1 MKKRS
6 MPKTATQEKIVPKKR
21 NIVLKVDPDVFMVI
35 KTYVAMKNTKLNH
48 YIMGLIKKD
57 MDRAGI
63 FIPEEKA

>member
-6 MPKTATQEKIVPKKR
+6 MSKTDAQEKTVLKKR

-48 YIMGLIKKD
+48 YIMGLIKQD

-63 FIPEEKA
+63 YIPEEKV

>member
-1 MKKRS
+1 M
-6 MPKTATQEKIVPKKR
+6 PKKR

-48 YIMGLIKKD
+48 YIMGLIKQD

-63 FIPEEKA
+63 YIPEDKI